1 MQRPALQIFSSGL
14 AKVLQSLF
22 ALHSI
27 SNNQSNENS
36 EEEIMN
42 YNHDVRQVA
51 FFSILKSNLAQYSN
65 QQF

>member
-36 EEEIMN
+36 EEERMN
-42 YNHDVRQVA
+42 SDNQVDNHDVR
-51 FFSILKSNLAQYSN
+51 
-65 QQF
+65 